1 MPKFRKK
8 PVVIEAVRFDPCGGH
23 KTQLPEGVE
32 VLESPGYA
40 DNYGYM
46 GFKFGI
52 KTKEGTM
59 EVKAGDW
66 VITGVEGERYPCDH
80 GIFKKTYEPAD
91 IGDNSAYDECSKQI
105 IVPRGPDREHELP
118 RGGKP

>member
-8 PVVIEAVRFDPCGGH
+8 PVVIDAVRFDPCGAH
-23 KTQLPEGVE
+23 KNNLPEGVE
-32 VLESPGYA
+32 VLESPGHA

-52 KTKEGTM
+52 KTIEGVM
-59 EVKAGDW
+59 EAKPGDW
-66 VITGVEGERYPCDH
+66 VITGVKGERYPCKH
-80 GIFKKTYEPAD
+80 EIFIMTYEPAPSD
-91 IGDNSAYDECSKQI
+91 DAAVHEILKQV